1 MKKTILAALL
11 ACVLAAAPAP
21 APAQQREEPS
31 PARMSAAREMM
42 AASKVRETF
51 DATLA
56 RMLSAQIEANP
67 EMQQYEQVMRDF
79 FGKYMKWDDMEPE
92 FARVYAETYTEQ
104 ELRDLTTFYRT
115 PLGQRL
121 VATTPEVAVRGA
133 GISERRVQ
141 RHMPELF
148 AAIMERVAQ
157 QQQQAAPGGSTAP

>member
-1 MKKTILAALL
+1 MKKPILLALL
-11 ACVLAAAPAP
+11 ACVLAAAPVR
-21 APAQQREEPS
+21 AQQEEPS
-31 PARMSAAREMM
+31 PARMTAARELM

-56 RMLSAQIEANP
+56 RMLSAQVQANP

-79 FGKYMKWDDMEPE
+79 FDKYMKWDDMEPE

-104 ELRDLTTFYRT
+104 ELRDLATFYRT

-121 VATTPEVAVRGA
+121 VATTPDMAVRSA

-141 RHMPELF
+141 QHMPELF
-148 AAIMERVAQ
+148 AAIMERVSQ
-157 QQQQAAPGGSTAP
+157 QQGGAGGTPAP

>member
-1 MKKTILAALL
+1 MKKPILLALL
-11 ACVLAAAPAP
+11 ACVLAAAPVL
-21 APAQQREEPS
+21 AQQEEPS
-31 PARMSAAREMM
+31 PARMTAAREMM

-56 RMLSAQIEANP
+56 RMLSAQVQANP

-79 FGKYMKWDDMEPE
+79 FAKYMKWDDMEPE
-92 FARVYAETYTEQ
+92 FARVYAQTYTEQ
-104 ELRDLTTFYRT
+104 ELRDLATFYRT

-121 VATTPEVAVRGA
+121 VATTPDLAVRSA

-148 AAIMERVAQ
+148 AAIMERVSQ
-157 QQQQAAPGGSTAP
+157 QQGGTGGNTAP

>member
-1 MKKTILAALL
+1 MKKPILLALL
-11 ACVLAAAPAP
+11 ACLLAAAPAL
-21 APAQQREEPS
+21 AQPEEPS
-31 PARMSAAREMM
+31 PARMTAARELM

-56 RMLSAQIEANP
+56 RMLSAQVQANP

-79 FGKYMKWDDMEPE
+79 FDKYMKWDDMEPE

-104 ELRDLTTFYRT
+104 EMRELTTFYRT

-121 VATTPEVAVRGA
+121 VATTPNLAVRGA

-148 AAIMERVAQ
+148 AAIMERVSRQ
-157 QQQQAAPGGSTAP
+157 QQGGATAP

>member
-1 MKKTILAALL
+1 MKKPILLALL
-11 ACVLAAAPAP
+11 ACVLAASPVL
-21 APAQQREEPS
+21 AQQQEIS
-31 PARMSAAREMM
+31 PARMTAARELM

-51 DATLA
+51 DATLT
-56 RMLSAQIEANP
+56 RMLSAQLEANP

-104 ELRDLTTFYRT
+104 EMRDLAVFYRT

-121 VATTPEVAVRGA
+121 VATTPELSVRGA

-148 AAIMERVAQ
+148 AAMMERVSQ
-157 QQQQAAPGGSTAP
+157 QQGGGTTTAP

>member
-1 MKKTILAALL
+1 MKKPILLALL
-11 ACVLAAAPAP
+11 ACVLASAPAL
-21 APAQQREEPS
+21 AQQQEIS
-31 PARMSAAREMM
+31 PARMTAARELM

-56 RMLSAQIEANP
+56 RMLSAQLEANP

-104 ELRDLTTFYRT
+104 EMRDLAVFYRT

-121 VATTPEVAVRGA
+121 VATTPELSVRGA

-148 AAIMERVAQ
+148 AAMMERVSQ
-157 QQQQAAPGGSTAP
+157 QQGGAGGTPTP

>member
-1 MKKTILAALL
+1 MKKPILLALL
-11 ACVLAAAPAP
+11 ACVLASAPVL
-21 APAQQREEPS
+21 AQQQEIS
-31 PARMSAAREMM
+31 PARMTAARELM

-56 RMLSAQIEANP
+56 RMMAAQIEANP
-67 EMQQYEQVMRDF
+67 EMHQYEQVMRDF

-92 FARVYAETYTEQ
+92 FARVYAETYTE
-104 ELRDLTTFYRT
+104 EEMRDLATFYRT

-121 VATTPEVAVRGA
+121 VATTPELSVRGA

-148 AAIMERVAQ
+148 AAMMERVSQ
-157 QQQQAAPGGSTAP
+157 QQGGASGTPAP